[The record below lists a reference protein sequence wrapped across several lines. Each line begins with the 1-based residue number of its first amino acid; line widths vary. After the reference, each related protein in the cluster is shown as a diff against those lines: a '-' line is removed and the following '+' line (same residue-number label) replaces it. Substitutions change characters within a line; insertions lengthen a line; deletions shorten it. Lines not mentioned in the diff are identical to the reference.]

1 MAYDPNANRRRNVAG
16 PKRHRGQAN
25 SNGQGNSSCIELNVP
40 LMFRQSPRRL
50 TPSISQVL
58 NMSFFPTIAPAFL
71 EEMVACL
78 LHLFIRGAGG
88 NEAAARYAVL
98 STLAAYDPEDE
109 QELRLAAK
117 IISFG
122 FATLEGLA
130 KAMNSDL
137 PLNAVLRLR
146 GNANAAHRSGH
157 QCQRT
162 LDKLQKERRMAAGL
176 AAARSP
182 APERPANPTDTAEA
196 INAGHPGSTPP
207 ALRQD
212 LSRQQR
218 RELERKALKAQR
230 KQAERARLDAKMA
243 SRIATLPVSAMNSSP
258 QAGINLPYA
267 A

>member
-1 MAYDPNANRRRNVAG
+1 M
-16 PKRHRGQAN
+16 
-25 SNGQGNSSCIELNVP
+25 SS
-40 LMFRQSPRRL
+40 
-50 TPSISQVL
+50 
-58 NMSFFPTIAPAFL
+58 FPTIAPAFL
-71 EEMVACL
+71 EEIVARL
-78 LHLFIRGAGG
+78 LHLFILGAGG
-88 NEAAARYAVL
+88 DEADARYAVL

-109 QELRLAAK
+109 QELRLAAE

-122 FATLEGLA
+122 FAALEALA

-137 PLNAVLRLR
+137 PVNAVLRLR

-162 LDKLQKERRMAAGL
+162 LDKLRKERRTASGL

-182 APERPANPTDTAEA
+182 APELPADPTDSTEA
-196 INAGHPGSTPP
+196 ADAGHPASTPP
-207 ALRQD
+207 ALD
-212 LSRQQR
+212 LSRQRR

-243 SRIATLPVSAMNSSP
+243 SRIETLPVSAMNPSP
-258 QAGINLPYA
+258 QGTINLPSA